1 MLHEMSEIPAMI
13 GEAMRK
19 AEEQLKLGRR
29 IAAMYYWRKAG
40 RLYGLRVDGS
50 ATSKITAP
58 TNDACDR

>member
-40 RLYGLRVDGS
+40 RLYGLRVDG
-50 ATSKITAP
+50 
-58 TNDACDR
+58 